1 MADNKKYYYIRL
13 KESFFDSDEI
23 KMLESIPNDGYKF
36 SNILLKMYLKSLKY
50 DGRLMFKDGIPFS
63 AEMLS
68 VVTGHSLGD
77 IHQAIKLFKKF
88 GLIEVFDSGE
98 IYMLDIQTMI
108 GKSSTEA
115 DRIKAYRKKIE
126 NKKVSNVQMY
136 DERTPEIELEKEIE
150 IDKDKEINTPKPPE
164 GDSKKFR
171 KSSGITKQEEKDFEA
186 LWKLYPCKE
195 GKTPAKRAYVKA
207 VRDGVTNKTI
217 QDGIVAYAKKVSA
230 ENTEKKY
237 MKNGDTFFRNR
248 VWEDD
253 LTPSIPTNGNGKPV
267 KQEPPMAKNEVP
279 ASSEPVDMQSVKDML
294 KGFKTN
300 G

>member
-136 DERTPEIELEKEIE
+136 DERTPQIELEKELE
-150 IDKDKEINTPKPPE
+150 IDKEIDTPKPPE
-164 GDSKKFR
+164 GDSKKSR
-171 KSSGITKQEEKDFEA
+171 KSSAITKQEEKDFEA

-253 LTPSIPTNGNGKPV
+253 LTPSIPTNGNGNPV

-279 ASSEPVDMQSVKDML
+279 ESSEPVDMQAVKGML
-294 KGFKTN
+294 KGIKTS

>member
-136 DERTPEIELEKEIE
+136 DERTPEIELEKELE
-150 IDKDKEINTPKPPE
+150 IDKEIDTPKPPE
-164 GDSKKFR
+164 GDSKKSR
-171 KSSGITKQEEKDFEA
+171 KSSAITKQEEKDFEA

-253 LTPSIPTNGNGKPV
+253 LTPSVPTNSNGKPV
-267 KQEPPMAKNEVP
+267 KQEPPLARNEVP

-294 KGFKTN
+294 KGIKTS

>member
-136 DERTPEIELEKEIE
+136 DERTPEIELEKELE
-150 IDKDKEINTPKPPE
+150 IDKEIDTPKPPE
-164 GDSKKFR
+164 GDSKKSR
-171 KSSGITKQEEKDFEA
+171 KSSAITKQEEKDFEE

-253 LTPSIPTNGNGKPV
+253 LTPSIPTNSKGKPV
-267 KQEPPMAKNEVP
+267 KQEPPLARNEVP
-279 ASSEPVDMQSVKDML
+279 TSSEPVDMQAVKGML
-294 KGFKTN
+294 KGIKTS

>member
-150 IDKDKEINTPKPPE
+150 IDIKKDNVQQVEPSI
-164 GDSKKFR
+164 SKKS
-171 KSSGITKQEEKDFEA
+171 KSTKLSKQEKTDFEA
-186 LWKLYPCKE
+186 LWKLYPRKQ
-195 GKTPAKRAYVKA
+195 GKQQAEKAYLKA
-207 VRDGVTNKTI
+207 IRDGVTNKSI
-217 QDGIVAYAKKVSA
+217 QDGIVAYSKKISA
-230 ENTEKKY
+230 EQTELNFIK
-237 MKNGDTFFRNR
+237 MGSTFFNNR
-248 VWEDD
+248 SWEDD
-253 LTPSIPTNGNGKPV
+253 FTISVPTNSKGKPV
-267 KQEPPMAKNEVP
+267 KQEPPLARNEVP
-279 ASSEPVDMQSVKDML
+279 ANSEPVDMQAVKGML
-294 KGFKTN
+294 KGIKTS

>member
-1 MADNKKYYYIRL
+1 MARNKKYFWIKL
-13 KESFFDSDEI
+13 KPDFFNDPYI
-23 KMLESIPNDGYKF
+23 KMLRRMAGGDTYTIIYLEMLVKSTHTDGMIYF
-36 SNILLKMYLKSLKY
+36 QGAGVDIAEELSLMLNENVEDVRALLAYLEAKKLITHPELQEDLFLVATPDLTGSET
-50 DGRLMFKDGIPFS
+50 DS
-63 AEMLS
+63 AERVRKFRKRQDQKALQS
-68 VVTGHSLGD
+68 NTDVTIGND
-77 IHQAIKLFKKF
+77 KK
-88 GLIEVFDSGE
+88 
-98 IYMLDIQTMI
+98 
-108 GKSSTEA
+108 
-115 DRIKAYRKKIE
+115 
-126 NKKVSNVQMY
+126 
-136 DERTPEIELEKEIE
+136 ELEKELE
-150 IDKDKEINTPKPPE
+150 IDKEINTPKPPE
-164 GDSKKFR
+164 GDSKKSR
-171 KSSGITKQEEKDFEA
+171 KSSGITKQEKKDFEA

-253 LTPSIPTNGNGKPV
+253 LTPSVPTNIKVKPV

-279 ASSEPVDMQSVKDML
+279 ASSEPVDIQAVKGML
-294 KGFKTN
+294 KGIKTS